1 MELYKRYIQWFSQNE
16 VSTQDKY
23 SALLESIRLA
33 KEVALQKLEAEK
45 LERERRQRIEEEL
58 ERQRQEQ
65 ERLRQEQLEA
75 EKQRKLERA
84 ILKQKQL

>member
-1 MELYKRYIQWFSQNE
+1 MQTKFALSVVNPNMELYKRYIQWFSKNE

-58 ERQRQEQ
+58 ER
-65 ERLRQEQLEA
+65 
-75 EKQRKLERA
+75 
-84 ILKQKQL
+84 